1 MPLILP
7 GNVAS
12 ATASTTYSIANS
24 CRLNRADSAALSR
37 EMDDGNE
44 DRWTLSFWVKRGEM
58 ANHTQVLTMGGSN
71 HGIFFS
77 KDSLTDALLFYN
89 YISGDKGQLLTTRKF
104 RDPAAW
110 YHLVFVWD
118 SGNGT
123 AGNRMRIYV
132 NGVEETVFATDTNPD
147 QNQDSQFNVD
157 GDTHYIGRES
167 GGNYFDG
174 YIAEYVFIDGTAYAA
189 SDFGEFNSD
198 SPTIWQP
205 KDPSGLTFGTNGV
218 WLDFEDSSALGNDV
232 SGNNNDFTPAN
243 LAAVDQATDSPTN
256 NFCVLNPIDNG
267 ISNWTFLGEGN
278 LEVQGNTTGGDYVGP
293 SGTIGLTAGKWYWEG
308 KLVTSAGAGSD
319 IIGVT
324 GTLPEDDGH
333 QTGYYVDGYSYVNDG
348 ARVNNASHSA
358 DWGATYDD
366 DDIISVAL
374 DLTNLSI
381 YFAKNGTW
389 QDSGDPTSGATGTG
403 EAYTVLAPAL
413 TKAGAYLPQVS
424 EWSSAGQGT
433 WQFNFGGCPAFAI
446 SSAAAD
452 GNGYG
457 TFEYAPPSGYLA
469 ICTKNLGSDG
479 G

>member
-12 ATASTTYSIANS
+12 ATAATTYSIANS
-24 CRLNRADSAALSR
+24 CRLDRASSAGLTR

-58 ANHTQVLTMGGSN
+58 VNHTQVLTMGGSN

-89 YISGDKGQLLTTRKF
+89 YIGGDKGQLLTTRKF

-110 YHLVFVWD
+110 MHLVFVWD
-118 SGNGT
+118 SGNAT

-174 YIAEYVFIDGTAYAA
+174 YIAEYVFIDGTVYAA
-189 SDFGEFNSD
+189 SDFGEFDSD
-198 SPTIWQP
+198 SPTIWIP

-243 LAAVDQATDSPTN
+243 LAAIDQCVDTPTN
-256 NFCVLNPIDNG
+256 NFATLNPIA
-267 ISNWTFLGEGN
+267 W
-278 LEVQGNTTGGDYVGP
+278 TTGG
-293 SGTIGLTAGKWYWEG
+293 GLTFSEGNCKLTNASSGGWKPAISTIAPTNGKWYCEI
-308 KLVTSAGAGSD
+308 KITSSASEHHGILD
-319 IIGVT
+319 ITQFNDQSNYNLDSLTRAYLYYYYNGQKINNSSYEDYGDSYTTGDVIG
-324 GTLPEDDGH
+324 
-333 QTGYYVDGYSYVNDG
+333 
-348 ARVNNASHSA
+348 
-358 DWGATYDD
+358 
-366 DDIISVAL
+366 IAL
-374 DLTNLSI
+374 DLTNNKV

-403 EAYTVLAPAL
+403 AAYSITDGYDYTFAL
-413 TKAGAYLPQVS
+413 NQHNNSVS
-424 EWSSAGQGT
+424 EINYGNPSWSLSSAV
-433 WQFNFGGCPAFAI
+433 
-446 SSAAAD
+446 AD
-452 GNGYG
+452 ANGYG
-457 TFEYAPPSGYLA
+457 AFEYAPPSGYLA
-469 ICTKNLGSDG
+469 LCTKNLGEEG
-479 G
+479 

>member
-58 ANHTQVLTMGGSN
+58 ANHTQTLTMGGSN

-89 YISGDKGQLLTTRKF
+89 YISGDKGQLLTSRKF

-110 YHLVFVWD
+110 MHLVFVWD
-118 SGNGT
+118 SGNAT

-132 NGVEETVFATDTNPD
+132 NGVEETAFATDTNPD

-174 YIAEYVFIDGTAYAA
+174 YIAEYVFIDGTVYAA
-189 SDFGEFNSD
+189 SDFGEFDSD
-198 SPTIWQP
+198 SPTIWIP

-243 LAAVDQATDSPTN
+243 LAAIDQCVDTPTN
-256 NFCVLNPIDNG
+256 NFATLNPIA
-267 ISNWTFLGEGN
+267 W
-278 LEVQGNTTGGDYVGP
+278 TTGG
-293 SGTIGLTAGKWYWEG
+293 GLTFSEGNCKLTNASSGGWKPAISTIAPTNGKWYCEI
-308 KLVTSAGAGSD
+308 KITSSASEHHGILD
-319 IIGVT
+319 ITQFNDQSNYNLDSLTRAYLYYYYNGQKINNSSYEDYGDSYTTGDVIG
-324 GTLPEDDGH
+324 
-333 QTGYYVDGYSYVNDG
+333 
-348 ARVNNASHSA
+348 
-358 DWGATYDD
+358 
-366 DDIISVAL
+366 IAL
-374 DLTNLSI
+374 DLTNNKV

-403 EAYTVLAPAL
+403 AAYSITDGYDYTFAL
-413 TKAGAYLPQVS
+413 NQHNSSVS
-424 EWSSAGQGT
+424 EINYGNPSWSLSSAV
-433 WQFNFGGCPAFAI
+433 
-446 SSAAAD
+446 AD
-452 GNGYG
+452 ANGYG
-457 TFEYAPPSGYLA
+457 AFEYAPPSGYLA
-469 ICTKNLGSDG
+469 LCTKNLGEEG
-479 G
+479 

>member
-12 ATASTTYSIANS
+12 ATAATTYSIANS
-24 CRLNRADSAALSR
+24 CRLDRASSAGLTR

-58 ANHTQVLTMGGSN
+58 VNHTQVLTMGGSN

-174 YIAEYVFIDGTAYAA
+174 YIAEYVFIDGTVYAA
-189 SDFGEFNSD
+189 SDFGEFDSD
-198 SPTIWQP
+198 SPTIWKP

-243 LAAVDQATDSPTN
+243 LAAIDQCVDTPTN
-256 NFCVLNPIDNG
+256 NFATLNPIA
-267 ISNWTFLGEGN
+267 W
-278 LEVQGNTTGGDYVGP
+278 TTGG
-293 SGTIGLTAGKWYWEG
+293 GLTFSEGNCKLTNASSGGWKPAISTIAPTNGKWYCEI
-308 KLVTSAGAGSD
+308 KITSSASEHHGILD
-319 IIGVT
+319 ITQFNDQSNYNLDSLTRAYLYYYYNGQKINNSSYEDYGDSYTTGDVIG
-324 GTLPEDDGH
+324 
-333 QTGYYVDGYSYVNDG
+333 
-348 ARVNNASHSA
+348 
-358 DWGATYDD
+358 
-366 DDIISVAL
+366 IAL
-374 DLTNLSI
+374 DLTNNKV

-403 EAYTVLAPAL
+403 AAYSITDGYDYTFAL
-413 TKAGAYLPQVS
+413 NQHNNSVS
-424 EWSSAGQGT
+424 EINYGNPSWSLSSAV
-433 WQFNFGGCPAFAI
+433 
-446 SSAAAD
+446 AD
-452 GNGYG
+452 ANGYG
-457 TFEYAPPSGYLA
+457 AFEYAPPSGYLA
-469 ICTKNLGSDG
+469 LCTKNLGEEG
-479 G
+479 

>member
-12 ATASTTYSIANS
+12 ATAATTYSIANS
-24 CRLNRADSAALSR
+24 CRLDRASSAGLTR

-58 ANHTQVLTMGGSN
+58 VNHTQVLTMGGSN

-89 YISGDKGQLLTTRKF
+89 YIGGDKGQLLTTRKF

-110 YHLVFVWD
+110 MHLVFVWD
-118 SGNGT
+118 SGNAT

-132 NGVEETVFATDTNPD
+132 NGVEETAFATDTNPD

-174 YIAEYVFIDGTAYAA
+174 YIAEYVFIDGTVYAA
-189 SDFGEFNSD
+189 SDFGEFDSD
-198 SPTIWQP
+198 SPTIWIP

-243 LAAVDQATDSPTN
+243 LAAIDQCVDTPTN
-256 NFCVLNPIDNG
+256 NFATLNPIA
-267 ISNWTFLGEGN
+267 W
-278 LEVQGNTTGGDYVGP
+278 TTGG
-293 SGTIGLTAGKWYWEG
+293 GLTFSEGNCKLTNASSGGWKPAISTIAPTNGKWYCEI
-308 KLVTSAGAGSD
+308 KITSSASEHHGILD
-319 IIGVT
+319 ITQFNDQSNYNLDSLTRAYLYYYYNGQKINNSSYEDYGDSYTTGDVIG
-324 GTLPEDDGH
+324 
-333 QTGYYVDGYSYVNDG
+333 
-348 ARVNNASHSA
+348 
-358 DWGATYDD
+358 
-366 DDIISVAL
+366 IAL
-374 DLTNLSI
+374 DLTNNKV

-403 EAYTVLAPAL
+403 AAYSITDGYDYTFAL
-413 TKAGAYLPQVS
+413 NQHNSSVS
-424 EWSSAGQGT
+424 EINYGNPSWSLSSAV
-433 WQFNFGGCPAFAI
+433 
-446 SSAAAD
+446 AD
-452 GNGYG
+452 ANGYG
-457 TFEYAPPSGYLA
+457 AFEYAPPSGYLA
-469 ICTKNLGSDG
+469 LCTKNLGEEG
-479 G
+479 

>member
-58 ANHTQVLTMGGSN
+58 VNHTQVLTMGGSN

-89 YISGDKGQLLTTRKF
+89 YIGGDKGQLLTTRKF

-110 YHLVFVWD
+110 MHLVFVWD
-118 SGNGT
+118 SGNAT

-132 NGVEETVFATDTNPD
+132 NGVEETAFATDTNPD

-174 YIAEYVFIDGTAYAA
+174 YIAEYVFIDGTVYAA
-189 SDFGEFNSD
+189 SDFGEFDSD
-198 SPTIWQP
+198 SPTIWIP

-243 LAAVDQATDSPTN
+243 LAAIDQCVDTPTN
-256 NFCVLNPIDNG
+256 NFATLNPIA
-267 ISNWTFLGEGN
+267 W
-278 LEVQGNTTGGDYVGP
+278 TTGG
-293 SGTIGLTAGKWYWEG
+293 GLTFSEGNCKLTNASSGGWKPAISTIAPTNGKWYCEI
-308 KLVTSAGAGSD
+308 KITSSASEHHGILD
-319 IIGVT
+319 ITQFNDQSNYNLDSLTRAYLYYYYNGQKINNSSYEDYGDSYTTGDVIG
-324 GTLPEDDGH
+324 
-333 QTGYYVDGYSYVNDG
+333 
-348 ARVNNASHSA
+348 
-358 DWGATYDD
+358 
-366 DDIISVAL
+366 IAL
-374 DLTNLSI
+374 DLTNNKV

-403 EAYTVLAPAL
+403 AAYSITDGYDYTFAL
-413 TKAGAYLPQVS
+413 NQHNSSVS
-424 EWSSAGQGT
+424 EINYGNPSWSLSSAV
-433 WQFNFGGCPAFAI
+433 
-446 SSAAAD
+446 AD
-452 GNGYG
+452 ANGYG
-457 TFEYAPPSGYLA
+457 AFEYAPPSGYLA
-469 ICTKNLGSDG
+469 LCTKNLGEEG
-479 G
+479 

>member
-12 ATASTTYSIANS
+12 ATAATTYSIANS
-24 CRLNRADSAALSR
+24 CRLDRASSAGLTR

-58 ANHTQVLTMGGSN
+58 VNHTQVLTMGGSN

-89 YISGDKGQLLTTRKF
+89 YISGDKGQLLTSRKF

-110 YHLVFVWD
+110 MHLVFVWD
-118 SGNGT
+118 SGNAT

-132 NGVEETVFATDTNPD
+132 NGVEETAFATDTNPD

-174 YIAEYVFIDGTAYAA
+174 YIAEYVFIDGTVYAA
-189 SDFGEFNSD
+189 SDFGEFDSD
-198 SPTIWQP
+198 SPTIWIP

-243 LAAVDQATDSPTN
+243 LAAIDQCVDTPTN
-256 NFCVLNPIDNG
+256 NFATLNPIA
-267 ISNWTFLGEGN
+267 W
-278 LEVQGNTTGGDYVGP
+278 TTGG
-293 SGTIGLTAGKWYWEG
+293 GLTFSEGNCKLTNASSGGWKPAISTIAPTNGKWYCEI
-308 KLVTSAGAGSD
+308 KITSSASEHHGILD
-319 IIGVT
+319 ITQFNDQSNYNLDSLTRAYLYYYYNGQKINNSSYEDYGDSYTTGDVIG
-324 GTLPEDDGH
+324 
-333 QTGYYVDGYSYVNDG
+333 
-348 ARVNNASHSA
+348 
-358 DWGATYDD
+358 
-366 DDIISVAL
+366 IAL
-374 DLTNLSI
+374 DLTNNKV

-403 EAYTVLAPAL
+403 AAYSITDGYDYTFAL
-413 TKAGAYLPQVS
+413 NQHNSSVS
-424 EWSSAGQGT
+424 EINYGNPSWSLSSAV
-433 WQFNFGGCPAFAI
+433 
-446 SSAAAD
+446 AD
-452 GNGYG
+452 ANGYG
-457 TFEYAPPSGYLA
+457 AFEYAPPSGYLA
-469 ICTKNLGSDG
+469 LCTKNLGEEG
-479 G
+479 

>member
-12 ATASTTYSIANS
+12 ATAATTYSIANS
-24 CRLNRADSAALSR
+24 CRLDRASSAGLTR

-58 ANHTQVLTMGGSN
+58 VNHTQVLTMGGSN

-89 YISGDKGQLLTTRKF
+89 YIGGDKGQLLTTRKF

-110 YHLVFVWD
+110 MHLVFVWD
-118 SGNGT
+118 SGNAT

-132 NGVEETVFATDTNPD
+132 NGVEETAFATDTNPD

-174 YIAEYVFIDGTAYAA
+174 YIAEYVFIDGTVYAA
-189 SDFGEFNSD
+189 SDFGEFDSD
-198 SPTIWQP
+198 SPTIWKP

-243 LAAVDQATDSPTN
+243 LAAIDQCVDTPTN
-256 NFCVLNPIDNG
+256 NFATLNPIA
-267 ISNWTFLGEGN
+267 W
-278 LEVQGNTTGGDYVGP
+278 TTGG
-293 SGTIGLTAGKWYWEG
+293 GLTFSEGNCKLTNASSGGWKPAISTIAPTNGKWYCEI
-308 KLVTSAGAGSD
+308 KITSSASEHHGILD
-319 IIGVT
+319 ITQFNDQSNYNLDSLTRAYLYYYYNGQKINNSSYEDYGDSYTTGDVIG
-324 GTLPEDDGH
+324 
-333 QTGYYVDGYSYVNDG
+333 
-348 ARVNNASHSA
+348 
-358 DWGATYDD
+358 
-366 DDIISVAL
+366 IAL
-374 DLTNLSI
+374 DLTNNKV

-403 EAYTVLAPAL
+403 AAYSITDGYDYTFAL
-413 TKAGAYLPQVS
+413 NQHNSSVS
-424 EWSSAGQGT
+424 EINYGNPSWSLSSAV
-433 WQFNFGGCPAFAI
+433 
-446 SSAAAD
+446 AD
-452 GNGYG
+452 ANGYG
-457 TFEYAPPSGYLA
+457 AFEYAPPSGYLA
-469 ICTKNLGSDG
+469 LCTKNLGEEG
-479 G
+479 

>member
-12 ATASTTYSIANS
+12 ATAATTYSIANS
-24 CRLNRADSAALSR
+24 CRLDRASSAGLTR

-58 ANHTQVLTMGGSN
+58 VNHTQVLTMGGSN

-89 YISGDKGQLLTTRKF
+89 YISGDKGQLLTSRKF

-110 YHLVFVWD
+110 MHLVFVWD
-118 SGNGT
+118 SGNAT

-174 YIAEYVFIDGTAYAA
+174 YIAEYVFIDGTVYAA
-189 SDFGEFNSD
+189 SDFGEFDSD
-198 SPTIWQP
+198 SPTIWKP

-243 LAAVDQATDSPTN
+243 LAAIDQCVDTPTN
-256 NFCVLNPIDNG
+256 NFATLNPIA
-267 ISNWTFLGEGN
+267 W
-278 LEVQGNTTGGDYVGP
+278 TTGG
-293 SGTIGLTAGKWYWEG
+293 GLTFSEGNCKLTNASSGGWKPAISTIAPTNGKWYCEI
-308 KLVTSAGAGSD
+308 KITSSASEHHGILD
-319 IIGVT
+319 ITQFNDQSNYNLDSLTRAYLYYYYNGQKINNSSYEDYGDSYTTGDVIG
-324 GTLPEDDGH
+324 
-333 QTGYYVDGYSYVNDG
+333 
-348 ARVNNASHSA
+348 
-358 DWGATYDD
+358 
-366 DDIISVAL
+366 IAL
-374 DLTNLSI
+374 DLTNNKV

-403 EAYTVLAPAL
+403 AAYSITDGYDYTFAL
-413 TKAGAYLPQVS
+413 NQHNSSVS
-424 EWSSAGQGT
+424 EINYGNPSWSLSSAV
-433 WQFNFGGCPAFAI
+433 
-446 SSAAAD
+446 AD
-452 GNGYG
+452 ANGYG
-457 TFEYAPPSGYLA
+457 AFEYAPPSGYLA
-469 ICTKNLGSDG
+469 LCTKNLGEEG
-479 G
+479 

>member
-58 ANHTQVLTMGGSN
+58 VNHTQVLTMGGSN

-89 YISGDKGQLLTTRKF
+89 YIGGDKGQLLTTRKF

-110 YHLVFVWD
+110 MHLVFVWD
-118 SGNGT
+118 SGNAT

-189 SDFGEFNSD
+189 SDFGEFDSD
-198 SPTIWQP
+198 SPTIWIP

-243 LAAVDQATDSPTN
+243 LAAIDQCVDTPTN
-256 NFCVLNPIDNG
+256 NFATLNPIA
-267 ISNWTFLGEGN
+267 W
-278 LEVQGNTTGGDYVGP
+278 TTGG
-293 SGTIGLTAGKWYWEG
+293 GLTFSEGNCKLTNASSGGWKPAISTIAPTNGKWYCEI
-308 KLVTSAGAGSD
+308 KITSSASEHHGILD
-319 IIGVT
+319 ITQFNDQSNYNLDSLTRAYLYYYYNGQKINNSSYEDYGDSYTTGDVIG
-324 GTLPEDDGH
+324 
-333 QTGYYVDGYSYVNDG
+333 
-348 ARVNNASHSA
+348 
-358 DWGATYDD
+358 
-366 DDIISVAL
+366 IAL
-374 DLTNLSI
+374 DLTNNKV

-403 EAYTVLAPAL
+403 AAYSITDGYDYTFAL
-413 TKAGAYLPQVS
+413 NQHNSSVS
-424 EWSSAGQGT
+424 EINYGNPSWSLSSAV
-433 WQFNFGGCPAFAI
+433 
-446 SSAAAD
+446 AD
-452 GNGYG
+452 ANNYG
-457 TFEYAPPSGYLA
+457 AFEYAPPSGYLA
-469 ICTKNLGSDG
+469 LCTKNLGEEG
-479 G
+479 

>member
-12 ATASTTYSIANS
+12 ATAATTYSIANS
-24 CRLNRADSAALSR
+24 CRLDRASSAGLTR

-58 ANHTQVLTMGGSN
+58 VNHTQVLTMGGSN

-89 YISGDKGQLLTTRKF
+89 YIGGDKGQLLTTRKF

-110 YHLVFVWD
+110 MHLVFVWD
-118 SGNGT
+118 SGNAT

-174 YIAEYVFIDGTAYAA
+174 YIAEYVFIDGTVYAA
-189 SDFGEFNSD
+189 SDFGEFDSD
-198 SPTIWQP
+198 SPTIWIP

-243 LAAVDQATDSPTN
+243 LAAIDQCVDTPTN
-256 NFCVLNPIDNG
+256 NFATLNPIA
-267 ISNWTFLGEGN
+267 W
-278 LEVQGNTTGGDYVGP
+278 TTGG
-293 SGTIGLTAGKWYWEG
+293 GLTFSEGNCKLTNASSGGWKPAISTIAPTNGKWYCEI
-308 KLVTSAGAGSD
+308 KITSSASEHHGILD
-319 IIGVT
+319 ITQFNDQSNYNLDSLTRAYLYYYYNGQKINNSSYEDYGDSYTTGDVIG
-324 GTLPEDDGH
+324 
-333 QTGYYVDGYSYVNDG
+333 
-348 ARVNNASHSA
+348 
-358 DWGATYDD
+358 
-366 DDIISVAL
+366 IAL
-374 DLTNLSI
+374 DLTNNKV

-403 EAYTVLAPAL
+403 AAYSITDGYDYTFAL
-413 TKAGAYLPQVS
+413 NQHNSSVS
-424 EWSSAGQGT
+424 EINYGNPSWSLSSAV
-433 WQFNFGGCPAFAI
+433 
-446 SSAAAD
+446 AD
-452 GNGYG
+452 ANGYG
-457 TFEYAPPSGYLA
+457 AFEYAPPSGYLA
-469 ICTKNLGSDG
+469 LCTKNLGEEG
-479 G
+479 

>member
-12 ATASTTYSIANS
+12 ATAATTYSIANS
-24 CRLNRADSAALSR
+24 CRLDRASSAGLTR

-58 ANHTQVLTMGGSN
+58 VNHTQVLTMGGSN

-89 YISGDKGQLLTTRKF
+89 YIGGDKGQLLTTRKF

-110 YHLVFVWD
+110 MHLVFVWD
-118 SGNGT
+118 SGNAT

-132 NGVEETVFATDTNPD
+132 NGVEETAFATDTNPD

-174 YIAEYVFIDGTAYAA
+174 YIAEYVFIDGTVYAA
-189 SDFGEFNSD
+189 SDFGEFDSD
-198 SPTIWQP
+198 SPTIWKP

-243 LAAVDQATDSPTN
+243 LAAIDQCVDTPTN
-256 NFCVLNPIDNG
+256 NFATLNPIA
-267 ISNWTFLGEGN
+267 W
-278 LEVQGNTTGGDYVGP
+278 TTGG
-293 SGTIGLTAGKWYWEG
+293 GLTFSEGNCKLTNASSGGWKPAISTIAPTNGKWYCEI
-308 KLVTSAGAGSD
+308 KITSSASEHHGILD
-319 IIGVT
+319 ITQFNDQSNYNLDSLTRAYLYYYYNGQKINNSSYEDYGDSYTTGDVIG
-324 GTLPEDDGH
+324 
-333 QTGYYVDGYSYVNDG
+333 
-348 ARVNNASHSA
+348 
-358 DWGATYDD
+358 
-366 DDIISVAL
+366 IAL
-374 DLTNLSI
+374 DLTNNKV

-403 EAYTVLAPAL
+403 AAYSITDGYDYTFAL
-413 TKAGAYLPQVS
+413 NQHNNSVS
-424 EWSSAGQGT
+424 EINYGNPSWSLSSAV
-433 WQFNFGGCPAFAI
+433 
-446 SSAAAD
+446 AD
-452 GNGYG
+452 ANGYG
-457 TFEYAPPSGYLA
+457 AFEYAPPSGYLA
-469 ICTKNLGSDG
+469 LCTKNLGEEG
-479 G
+479 

>member
-12 ATASTTYSIANS
+12 ATAATTYSIANS
-24 CRLNRADSAALSR
+24 CRLDRASSAGLTR

-58 ANHTQVLTMGGSN
+58 VNHTQVLTMGGSN

-89 YISGDKGQLLTTRKF
+89 YIGGDKGQLLTSRKF

-110 YHLVFVWD
+110 MHLVFVWD
-118 SGNGT
+118 SGNAT

-132 NGVEETVFATDTNPD
+132 NGVEETAFATDTNPD

-174 YIAEYVFIDGTAYAA
+174 YIAEYVFIDGTVYAA
-189 SDFGEFNSD
+189 SDFGEFDSD
-198 SPTIWQP
+198 SPTIWIP

-243 LAAVDQATDSPTN
+243 LAAIDQCVDTPTN
-256 NFCVLNPIDNG
+256 NFATLNPIA
-267 ISNWTFLGEGN
+267 W
-278 LEVQGNTTGGDYVGP
+278 TTGG
-293 SGTIGLTAGKWYWEG
+293 GLTFSEGNCKLTNASSGGWKPAISTIAPTNGKWYCEI
-308 KLVTSAGAGSD
+308 KITSSASEHHGILD
-319 IIGVT
+319 ITQFNDQSNYNLDSLTRAYLYYYYNGQKINNSSYEDYGDSYTTGDVIG
-324 GTLPEDDGH
+324 
-333 QTGYYVDGYSYVNDG
+333 
-348 ARVNNASHSA
+348 
-358 DWGATYDD
+358 
-366 DDIISVAL
+366 IAL
-374 DLTNLSI
+374 DLTNNKV

-403 EAYTVLAPAL
+403 AAYSITDGYDYTFAL
-413 TKAGAYLPQVS
+413 NQHNSSVS
-424 EWSSAGQGT
+424 EINYGNPSWSLSSAV
-433 WQFNFGGCPAFAI
+433 
-446 SSAAAD
+446 AD
-452 GNGYG
+452 ANGYG
-457 TFEYAPPSGYLA
+457 AFEYAPPSGYLA
-469 ICTKNLGSDG
+469 LCTKNLGEEG
-479 G
+479 